1 MPNQKNK
8 EELIQKVIEQIS
20 EDIHFH
26 DHKALEEL
34 LNFTPIKYLIGYLPE
49 EDWSSFKKI
58 KEEEETKES
67 IDVIDL
73 ISFLEYEEG
82 YTVDPKSQKRIRT
95 KLEELGVW
103 KKNK

>member
-8 EELIQKVIEQIS
+8 EELIQKVFEQVS

-26 DHKALEEL
+26 DHDALTEL
-34 LNFTPIKYLIGYLPE
+34 LNFIPIEYLIGYLAE

-58 KEEEETKES
+58 KEEETKEF